1 MIIDANVATYWCV
14 QTPLSSAARAILQRS
29 DLIAPGF
36 IRIEVTHAL
45 FKYLRAGMIT
55 YPLLRDGIT
64 SVRGAIVE
72 FVEDE
77 TLLDAAADIAFS
89 HNHPVY
95 DCLYLALA
103 LGRRE
108 PMATADRRLA
118 AVGQSLGIAVELIEP
133 E

>member
-14 QTPLSSAARAILQRS
+14 QTPLSSAARGILHRS

-55 YPLLRDGIT
+55 YALLRDGIT

-72 FVEDE
+72 FVGK
-77 TLLDAAADIAFS
+77 AARGELKLPIAEVFPLEQAAEAAEAS
-89 HNHPVY
+89 NEK
-95 DCLYLALA
+95 
-103 LGRRE
+103 GRQ
-108 PMATADRRLA
+108 
-118 AVGQSLGIAVELIEP
+118 GKIAIRGS
-133 E
+133 